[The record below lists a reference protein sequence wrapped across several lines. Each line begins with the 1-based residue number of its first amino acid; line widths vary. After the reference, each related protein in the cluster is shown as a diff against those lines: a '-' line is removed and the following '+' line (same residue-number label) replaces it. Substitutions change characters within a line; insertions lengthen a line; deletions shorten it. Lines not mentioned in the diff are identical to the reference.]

1 MAGDAVSRN
10 MVWKENGRT
19 MRIVFVG
26 AGNVS
31 IGTAKALIKKGH
43 EVIIIETDKAKI
55 DELSEEIDCSF
66 LQGDGSQ
73 PNLLS
78 EVNPAQ
84 TDFLFC
90 LTDND
95 HANVIASLVGRSL
108 GFSRVVTSIV
118 DPQFEGICRELGLKD
133 TIIPS
138 RTISRYLEDL
148 VGGGENVELSTVIKD
163 EARFFTLIAKE
174 EDAVAA
180 KDLKLPA
187 DAKVICYYRDGKFSH
202 ADEETTFR
210 IGDEVVILSHSK
222 NMPAL
227 QERWQPKPAKEELAD
242 SASKKN
248 K

>member
-1 MAGDAVSRN
+1 M
-10 MVWKENGRT
+10 RT
-19 MRIVFVG
+19 LFIG
-26 AGNVS
+26 AGELS
-31 IGTAKALIKKGH
+31 IETAKALIKKGH

-55 DELSEEIDCSF
+55 DELSEEMDCSF
-66 LQGDGSQ
+66 LQGDGSR
-73 PNLLS
+73 PDILR
-78 EVNPAQ
+78 EVNPEQ

-90 LTDND
+90 LTDSD
-95 HANVIASLVGRSL
+95 QDNVIASLVGRSL
-108 GFSRVVTSIV
+108 GFNRVVTSIG
-118 DPQFEGICRELGLKD
+118 DTQFEVVCRELGLKD

-138 RTISRYLEDL
+138 RTISRYLEDM

-174 EDAVAA
+174 EDTVAA

-187 DAKVICYYRDGKFSH
+187 GANVICYYRDGKFSH

-210 IGDEVVILSHSK
+210 KDDEIVILTHSK

-227 QERWQPKPAKEELAD
+227 QERWKPKPAQEKAAD
-242 SASKKN
+242 LSSKKN